1 VASSWALSAVFS
13 IPAIFLNEEAMIEGR
28 PQCWI
33 DLEQWQWRI
42 YITLVAVSLFFFP
55 AIIISACYSIIV
67 HTIWSKSKMMTFP
80 KSTNKS
86 KNTTNSQS
94 HHRNNSSIHSFHNSV
109 YNNEN

>member
-13 IPAIFLNEEAMIEGR
+13 IPAIFLNEEAVIEGR

-33 DLEQWQWRI
+33 QLEQWQWRI

-55 AIIISACYSIIV
+55 AVIISACYSIIV

-80 KSTNKS
+80 KAKNKS
-86 KNTTNSQS
+86 KNTTNSESQQT
-94 HHRNNSSIHSFHNSV
+94 NNSSTH
-109 YNNEN
+109 